1 MKFRAERKNSN
12 EKTPIDN
19 ELTNDDQQDDQW
31 LKDNIHTMK
40 VYLIAVLEMIF
51 FKKSNLFSLHLLENV
66 SAKNEIEFKKQK

>member
-40 VYLIAVLEMIF
+40 VTVNI
-51 FKKSNLFSLHLLENV
+51 
-66 SAKNEIEFKKQK
+66 Q